1 MTDRSVR
8 ALLALFAGIL
18 ICDAALAQN
27 AYRDKRWEFTLQMLG
42 LEGKDYAFEGGS
54 SASTK
59 DSVGF
64 GFAASYNVNPHLNFG
79 GEIFWANMDY
89 DATILQDGGGS
100 SYTSRGEAEI
110 WSFMLNATWNILA
123 GPVTPY
129 LQGGIGST
137 TVDSNIAVGPPIN
150 SCWYYPYYGY
160 YCGTFVPTAT
170 STSFAYNAGGGIRWD
185 FSRESFMKFG
195 VQRQWVD
202 FDGATSSY
210 SGMNVWRLEVG
221 FKN

>member
-8 ALLALFAGIL
+8 ALLAFFAGIL

-54 SASTK
+54 NASTK

-64 GFAASYNVNPHLNFG
+64 GFGASYNVNPHLNFG
-79 GEIFWANMDY
+79 GEIYWASMDY

-100 SYTSRGEAEI
+100 SYTSRGEVEI

-129 LQGGIGST
+129 VQGGIGST
-137 TVDSNIAVGPPIN
+137 TVDSNIASGPPVN
-150 SCWYYPYYGY
+150 TCWWYPYYGY

-185 FSRESFMKFG
+185 FNREAFMKFG
-195 VQRQWVD
+195 VQRQWID
-202 FDGATSSY
+202 LDGATSSY